1 MCLFKVYGLEVM
13 GRGGVNGGASLSEV
27 LQASHYAKT
36 ALFIGVNRGCPSL
49 EHRVLVD
56 PPRPEDRGYQGSP
69 APPRPDLEKGDP

>member
-36 ALFIGVNRGCPSL
+36 ALTTIRVKL
-49 EHRVLVD
+49 ETHVYHNYIQLYTVVRSVKPLCHTFYLDYLFRV
-56 PPRPEDRGYQGSP
+56 
-69 APPRPDLEKGDP
+69 